1 MAYDVLIVGAGYA
14 GAVAARRLAEDG
26 GKRVLVLER
35 RPHVGGNAYDCPDA
49 AGILIHQYGPHIFHT
64 NDRRVFDYLSRF
76 TQWRRYQHRVI
87 ANLPRDNPEVV
98 PAGKKTG
105 GRFFFPV
112 PFNLDSLKNAFGPEE
127 GERLGQKLL
136 DAYPAQ
142 SQVTIL
148 ELRQNSDP
156 EIAAIAD
163 YVYEHVFV
171 HYTMKQW
178 GQTPEEIDPS
188 TTARVPVR
196 LSRDDRYFQDAYQG
210 MPLHGYAPM
219 FETMLGH
226 PGITVE
232 TGVDALSRLELA
244 DGSIK
249 LDGQVFAGPVIY
261 TGQADELF
269 GFQFGPLPYRTLD
282 FAYDT
287 LEQDYFQDAYQG
299 MPLHGYAPMFE
310 TMLGH
315 PGITVE
321 TGVDALSRLELAD
334 GSIKLDGQVFA
345 GPVIYTGQ
353 ADELF
358 GFQFGPLPYRTLD
371 FAYDTLEQ
379 DYFQTHGTVNYTVDG
394 DFTRITEFKHLTGQ
408 EKPGV
413 TTIMREYSKAY
424 TGAEGEIPYYAIINP
439 ANNALYAKYK
449 AQADQYPNLRLLGRL
464 AEYKYYNMDA
474 IAARA
479 LALSDELL

>member
-1 MAYDVLIVGAGYA
+1 MTNFHTLIVGAGYA

-26 GKRVLVLER
+26 DKKVLVLER
-35 RPHVGGNAYDCPDA
+35 RPHVAGNAYDCLDQ

-64 NDRRVFDYLSRF
+64 NDKRVFNYLSRF

-87 ANLPRDNPEVV
+87 ANLPRDDPQVV
-98 PAGKKTG
+98 PAHKTTD

-112 PFNLDSLKNAFGPEE
+112 PFNLDSLKNAFGIKE

-178 GQTPEEIDPS
+178 GQTPEEIDPA

-196 LSRDDRYFQDAYQG
+196 LSADDRYFQDAYQG
-210 MPLHGYAPM
+210 MPLNGYTPM
-219 FETMLGH
+219 FEKMLDH
-226 PGITVE
+226 PNITVE
-232 TGVDALSRLELA
+232 TGVDALSRLELE
-244 DGSIK
+244 DGTIK
-249 LDGQVFAGPVIY
+249 LDGEVFHGPVIY

-269 GFQFGPLPYRTLD
+269 SFQFGPLPYRTLD
-282 FAYDT
+282 FGYET
-287 LEQDYFQDAYQG
+287 LPQDYFQA
-299 MPLHGYAPMFE
+299 
-310 TMLGH
+310 
-315 PGITVE
+315 
-321 TGVDALSRLELAD
+321 
-334 GSIKLDGQVFA
+334 
-345 GPVIYTGQ
+345 
-353 ADELF
+353 
-358 GFQFGPLPYRTLD
+358 
-371 FAYDTLEQ
+371 
-379 DYFQTHGTVNYTVDG
+379 HGTVNYTVDRPY
-394 DFTRITEFKHLTGQ
+394 TRITEFKHLTGQ
-408 EKPGV
+408 VKPGA
-413 TTIMREYSKAY
+413 TTIMRECSRAY
-424 TGAEGEIPYYAIINP
+424 TGAEDEIPYYAIIN
-439 ANNALYAKYK
+439 ADNNALYAKY
-449 AQADQYPNLRLLGRL
+449 ADLAAQYPNLHLLGRL

-479 LALSDELL
+479 LALTDELL